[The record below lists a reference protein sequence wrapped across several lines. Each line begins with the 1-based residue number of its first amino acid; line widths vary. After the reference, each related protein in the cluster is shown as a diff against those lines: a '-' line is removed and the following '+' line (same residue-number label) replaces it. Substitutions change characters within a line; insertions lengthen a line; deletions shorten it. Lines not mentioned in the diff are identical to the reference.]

1 MNWQD
6 EQFIKVY
13 TRDTGEWTLLSWD
26 AQALLLQILRKVDR
40 SGVLQLGKHGVRVL
54 PAALG
59 HREQAER
66 ITAALAELTADGCVV
81 LRPECLV
88 VPNFIAA
95 QTSRQSDK
103 ARQQSARDRRRAES
117 MGASLPADKET
128 SQNVTDCHLESPG
141 VTTSHLA
148 SPRVTLDKNRIE
160 EIRSEEIRTDTSAPS
175 GPSQP
180 ELALVPQQ
188 AAESNHKSQS
198 NEPGA
203 EQSQAKPKRARTHTA
218 IATALL
224 GELSAARMRLN
235 PRNKVLP
242 PTPAHLREIERCL
255 RDGLTVDQL
264 RNVILVWEEMVKA
277 GKQHPDH
284 FDSLTPF
291 RASNVAKYTE
301 KILEEARRPWNQ
313 APQATRPPEPPKSAS
328 NPPGGI
334 DFKAL
339 REKVE
344 AQRTPESDAKIK
356 AELDRILGR
365 TS

>member
-1 MNWQD
+1 MGSWLPWRKLASNPPGLDWPALPWQSRGL
-6 EQFIKVY
+6 Y
-13 TRDTGEWTLLSWD
+13 
-26 AQALLLQILRKVDR
+26 ALLLGLANDLGRIPLGRLGLPSLAGGLNTQWSEIEPFFSALLAAGWAEVDG
-40 SGVLQLGKHGVRVL
+40 SEVNL
-54 PAALG
+54 PHFADSQKAATT
-59 HREQAER
+59 AER
-66 ITAALAELTADGCVV
+66 VAEYRKRMRNDSVTSEK
-81 LRPECLV
+81 RPCNETLPDC
-88 VPNFIAA
+88 N
-95 QTSRQSDK
+95 
-103 ARQQSARDRRRAES
+103 ES
-117 MGASLPADKET
+117 
-128 SQNVTDCHLESPG
+128 VTKRE
-141 VTTSHLA
+141 
-148 SPRVTLDKNRIE
+148 LDKN
-160 EIRSEEIRTDTSAPS
+160 RSEEIRLDLSCAKS
-175 GPSQP
+175 EPSQP

-356 AELDRILGR
+356 ADLDRILGR